1 MQIIMAPSPDDVE
14 HQPKQATASRE
25 TSAEKDADAAKAA
38 RRSRMLVIGG
48 LLFVCLIG
56 IGAVV
61 ILLVRAAPFSDDNA
75 NAAAATP
82 MTPTAPDVRATSAPV
97 ASPVTSPSVPGNGL
111 PLPTESLSTVSP
123 TASPTAST
131 LVAPLIAYIEANS
144 GLDLQDDPTSPD
156 VLAAQFLIQENED
169 IVYTPEMLQRFALL
183 TLDFSLKGS
192 NGSSIFAL
200 PGTRAALNG
209 SITDECLWPG
219 VVCTNGT
226 GVTELHLPRLALDGT
241 IPETIS
247 LLTDLT
253 HIDLSSNALVG
264 SIPESMY
271 TLTQLKSIYLYK
283 NKLQGTLSNGVGNLQ
298 NLRNLWLNENSLTGP
313 FPSTLRSTDTY
324 FPPIGRY

>member
-1 MQIIMAPSPDDVE
+1 MQIIMAPSPDNDVE

-25 TSAEKDADAAKAA
+25 TSAVKDDDAAKAA

-61 ILLVRAAPFSDDNA
+61 ILLVRAAPFSEDNA
-75 NAAAATP
+75 NAEASTR
-82 MTPTAPDVRATSAPV
+82 MTPTPVATATSAPV
-97 ASPVTSPSVPGNGL
+97 AGPVVNSTTSPPGL
-111 PLPTESLSTVSP
+111 ALPTQPPATVSS
-123 TASPTAST
+123 TASPSART
-131 LVAPLIAYIEANS
+131 LVSPLFAYIEANS
-144 GLDLQDDPTSPD
+144 GIDLQDDPTSPD
-156 VLAAQFLIQENED
+156 VLAAEFLIEENED
-169 IVYTPEMLQRFALL
+169 IVYTPELLQRFALL

-192 NGSSIFAL
+192 NGSSVFAL
-200 PGTRAALNG
+200 SGTRAALNG
-209 SITDECLWPG
+209 SVTDECLWPG
-219 VVCTNGT
+219 VVCGNGT
-226 GVTELHLPRLALDGT
+226 TVTELHLPRLGLEGT

-253 HIDLSSNALVG
+253 HIDLSSNSLVG

-283 NKLQGTLSNGVGNLQ
+283 NKLTGTLSNGVGNLQ
-298 NLRNLWLNENSLTGP
+298 NLLNLWLNENSLAGP

-324 FPPIGRY
+324 FPPIGTY